1 MPTNYYDKGDAV
13 RLNADFKQGGV
24 FADPTTVSLYVQ
36 DPDEVESTLIYTI
49 TGSISRLSTGKYY
62 YDLEVGKTGM
72 WYYKYE
78 GTGNVNQTAEAA
90 FIVKR
95 SEFP

>member
-1 MPTNYYDKGDAV
+1 MPTNTYDKGDAV
-13 RLNADFKQGGV
+13 RLSADFKSGGV
-24 FADPTTVSLYVQ
+24 FTDPTTVSLYVQ
-36 DPDEVESTLIYTI
+36 DPDETEYTYIYTI
-49 TGSISRLSTGKYY
+49 TGAISRLSTGRYY

-78 GTGNVNQTAEAA
+78 GTGAVNQTAEAA
-90 FIVKR
+90 LIVKR

>member
-1 MPTNYYDKGDAV
+1 MPTNQYDKGDGV
-13 RLNADFKQGGV
+13 RLYADFKANAV

-36 DPDEVESTLIYTI
+36 DPNETEYTHVYTA
-49 TGSISRLSTGKYY
+49 TGSIQRLSTGRYY
-62 YDLEVGKTGM
+62 YDLEVGITGM